1 MCFSCAFP
9 FLIEDVPNSRSFKLF
24 NLSSG
29 FLKEISWFI
38 WLEIERFMKGSF
50 SKSKNSELSDENS
63 DFSKGFVSEFCGFLG
78 FRGY

>member
-1 MCFSCAFP
+1 MS
-9 FLIEDVPNSRSFKLF
+9 N
-24 NLSSG
+24 SG
-29 FLKEISWFI
+29 FLKEILYFI